1 MSEYKTILNPA
12 QGTVIEK
19 KSKFIANIKH
29 VETQEEATEF
39 IASVKAHY
47 YDARHNVFAYI
58 LKENNLKR
66 YSDDGEPQGTSGIPS
81 LTVLEGEGLSDVC
94 VVITRYF
101 GGTLLGTGGLVR
113 AYSGAVK
120 EAIQNAEVVY
130 LKECNVVKIVCDY
143 TLWGK
148 TENHITNSNA
158 ALKNTEFSN
167 NVTAEVLVSLE
178 DSDGFFKKLEELTNA
193 AVKTEITGSVFAPFK
208 DDGNIVK

>member
-12 QGTVIEK
+12 QGTVVEK

-39 IASVKAHY
+39 ISAVKAHY

-130 LKECNVVKIVCDY
+130 LKECSVLKIVCDY

-148 TENHITNSNA
+148 TENYITNSDA

-167 NVTAEVLVSLE
+167 NVTAEILVSKE
-178 DSDGFFKKLEELTNA
+178 DADGFLKKLEELTNA

-208 DDGNIVK
+208 EDGNIVK